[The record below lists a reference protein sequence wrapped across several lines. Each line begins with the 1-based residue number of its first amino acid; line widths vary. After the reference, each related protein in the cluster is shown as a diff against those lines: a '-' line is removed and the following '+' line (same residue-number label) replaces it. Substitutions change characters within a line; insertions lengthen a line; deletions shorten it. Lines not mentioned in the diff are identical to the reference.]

1 MEEFS
6 LRSPPGRGR
15 LTPGLDRSIGVPTRW
30 RHLSSEDRL
39 KSTNLADGEVLTMLQ
54 KRRYLPTRKRV
65 VPPAALIRPPRL
77 WPALSPIPRPEG
89 RLGKGSH
96 GRIDPL
102 TLPEPG
108 HRGGMGIPPAIRT
121 HGCGHGSHHGKVVI
135 VLPCPGGPDAEGP
148 PRSSA
153 GPLLLKSSP
162 RRRSGGRGRPST
174 PFRLSDCL

>member
-65 VPPAALIRPPRL
+65 VPPAALVRPPSLAPLFPRMRRL
-77 WPALSPIPRPEG
+77 WGAS
-89 RLGKGSH
+89 GKGSH
-96 GRIDPL
+96 GRFDPL
-102 TLPEPG
+102 TLPERG

-121 HGCGHGSHHGKVVI
+121 HGCGPGSHQGKVSI

-153 GPLLLKSSP
+153 GPLLLKSSL